1 MPKTILY
8 TAAWTSWNFWRSVC
22 RFQYIQVILFIV
34 KNMEKVP
41 KYTYLILQPGLPGT
55 FGGPFVDEEI
65 EL

>member
-1 MPKTILY
+1 MKLADPYL
-8 TAAWTSWNFWRSVC
+8 SQPSN
-22 RFQYIQVILFIV
+22 VIYGQ
-34 KNMEKVP
+34 NMEKVP

>member
-1 MPKTILY
+1 MFSSSSNWGHSQFTLIMLGG
-8 TAAWTSWNFWRSVC
+8 WM
-22 RFQYIQVILFIV
+22 V